1 MYLDKELCFCEE
13 QAVTASAVSQ
23 NVINAGEDCGSS
35 GKVKLKVLVDGED
48 FSTLTSLRV
57 GVQASET
64 EDFALFDTLFES
76 GSIPVADLKQG
87 YSFPLPSLPVQ
98 HKGFLRLSFTVTG
111 SNATAGK
118 ISAYLVMDDQTNV

>member
-23 NVINAGEDCGSS
+23 NVLNVGEDCGSGS
-35 GKVKLKVLVDGED
+35 PVRLKVLVDTED
-48 FSTLTSLRV
+48 FATLSSLV
-57 GVQASET
+57 LKVQASAT
-64 EDFALFDTLFES
+64 EDFALYDTIIES

-87 YSFPLPSLPVQ
+87 YAFPLPPLPST
-98 HKGFLRLSFTVTG
+98 HDAYLRLSFTVSG

-118 ISAYLVMDDQTNV
+118 ISGYLILDDQTNI

>member
-23 NVINAGEDCGSS
+23 NVICAGQDCGS
-35 GKVKLKVLVDGED
+35 GGNVKLKVMVDGED
-48 FSTLTSLRV
+48 FASLTSLRV
-57 GVQASET
+57 GVQASGS
-64 EDFALFDTLFES
+64 EDFSLFDTLFES

-87 YSFPLPSLPVQ
+87 YSFPLPSLPVI

-118 ISAYLVMDDQTNV
+118 ISGYLIMNDQTNV

>member
-13 QAVTASAVSQ
+13 QAVTASAVSR
-23 NVINAGEDCGSS
+23 NIIYAGEDCGS
-35 GKVKLKVLVDGED
+35 GGNVKLKVMVDGED
-48 FSTLTSLRV
+48 FASLTRLRV
-57 GVQASET
+57 GVQASGSG
-64 EDFALFDTLFES
+64 DFSFFDTLFES

-87 YSFPLPSLPVQ
+87 YSFPLPSLPVT

-118 ISAYLVMDDQTNV
+118 ISGYLIMNDQTNV

>member
-23 NVINAGEDCGSS
+23 NVVSVGEDCGS
-35 GKVKLKVLVDGED
+35 GGNVKLKVLVDGED
-48 FSTLTSLRV
+48 FATLTSLRV
-57 GVQASET
+57 GVQASG
-64 EDFALFDTLFES
+64 DDNFALFDTLFES

-87 YSFPLPSLPVQ
+87 FSFPLPSLPVK

-118 ISAYLVMDDQTNV
+118 ISGYLIMDDQTNF